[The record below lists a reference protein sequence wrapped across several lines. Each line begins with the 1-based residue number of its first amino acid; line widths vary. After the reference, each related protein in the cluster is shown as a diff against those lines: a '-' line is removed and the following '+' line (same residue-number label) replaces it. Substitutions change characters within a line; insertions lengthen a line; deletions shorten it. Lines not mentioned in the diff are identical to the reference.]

1 MACFF
6 FTRSVVSIL
15 WSISVMFPF
24 FPFLVWL
31 MQRSLFR
38 QWISFHWQSHLF
50 DLIFFF
56 FSPSPFFGHDC
67 KPGGIQFVVAVW
79 METRPP
85 IFFIRLAFVG
95 YCVTARI
102 MYSGGSRWCTNLD
115 NRSSRSSIWGTFER
129 FLSISFVLQI
139 QSEWGELH
147 LLFFAMRGT
156 YFSS

>member
-1 MACFF
+1 MYRLTAIWVNLLLSL
-6 FTRSVVSIL
+6 RSMLFLHSVSRINPL
-15 WSISVMFPF
+15 KHLCDVPV
-24 FPFLVWL
+24 FPFLVSL

-50 DLIFFF
+50 DLIFF

-95 YCVTARI
+95 YSVTARI

-139 QSEWGELH
+139 
-147 LLFFAMRGT
+147 
-156 YFSS
+156 